1 MTTIPGHNQ
10 VLQNSGVAQE
20 ASQQAHSPKPSPEQA
35 AGVQQ
40 TQEVIQNSTVQG
52 SEEAEKLKKE
62 KKEQRRKARQKKKN
76 AAREEDLALDPDAPG
91 RLLDTII

>member
-10 VLQNSGVAQE
+10 ILQNSGAAQE

-40 TQEVIQNSTVQG
+40 AQEVIQQSTVQG
-52 SEEAEKLKKE
+52 SEEAERLKKE
-62 KKEQRRKARQKKKN
+62 KKEQRAKAGQKRKKPN
-76 AAREEDLALDPDAPG
+76 REEEFALDPDAPG